1 MEITQETVAAA
12 VNSVASARGRGT
24 LPNMMAFA
32 RALKQ
37 LGVKVSLSQVID
49 AARSADLVDIADKQD
64 FRALLRSN
72 LILQKED
79 FPVFDMVFDC
89 FWREQS
95 YERVPMETLEIQG
108 TPSESG
114 AEEGGDEEGLE
125 EAVAEAAAEENVP
138 LENLE
143 EFSIPT
149 YSPQE
154 LLNSKDFSEMGV
166 EESRAI
172 ARAILLIATKIATQ
186 ISRRK
191 KIGRKG
197 STVDPRWTMRRSMKY
212 GGEIV
217 ELVLRKRRIKKT
229 KVVLLCDVSGSMDC
243 YSRFLIQFMYG
254 LQNELWGVETFV
266 FSTSL
271 SRITHLIRTKDIGN
285 ALEKIS
291 GSILGWSGGTNIGR
305 SLHTFNRSFA
315 PSMVTHRSVVVII
328 SDGWD
333 RGDVSLLEREMQDLK
348 RRCKKIIWLNPLLA
362 SDNYEPLCKGMQ
374 AALPYLDL
382 FLSVH
387 NVNSLVALG
396 RTLQKMV
403 ELRKSIFDPRSSILD
418 HRRC

>member
-1 MEITQETVAAA
+1 MEITPEAVAGA
-12 VNSVASARGRGT
+12 VSHFSSVRGQGT
-24 LPNMMAFA
+24 LPNLLAFG

-49 AARSADLVDIADKQD
+49 VSRGVEFIDLADRGD
-64 FRALLRSN
+64 FRAVLRSN
-72 LILQKED
+72 LISQKED
-79 FPVFDMVFDC
+79 FPVFDMLFDC

-108 TPSESG
+108 TPTESG
-114 AEEGGDEEGLE
+114 AQEGGDEEGLE
-125 EAVAEAAAEENVP
+125 EAVAETVATENVP
-138 LENLE
+138 LDNLD
-143 EFSIPT
+143 EFSVPT

-154 LLNSKDFSEMGV
+154 LLNRKDFSEMGV

-191 KIGRKG
+191 KLGRKG
-197 STVDPRWTMRRSMKY
+197 TVVDPRWTMRRNMKY
-212 GGEIV
+212 GGEIID
-217 ELVLRKRRIKKT
+217 LVNRKRRIKKT
-229 KVVLLCDVSGSMDC
+229 RVVLLCDVSGSMDC

-271 SRITHLIRTKDIGN
+271 SRITHLIRTKDIAN

-305 SLHTFNRSFA
+305 SLHTFNRNFA
-315 PSMVTHRSVVVII
+315 PSIVTHRTVVVII

-387 NVNSLVALG
+387 NVNSLIALG

-403 ELRKSIFDPRSSILD
+403 A
-418 HRRC
+418 

>member
-1 MEITQETVAAA
+1 MDVTPESVVAA
-12 VNSVASARGRGT
+12 VSHVASARGKGT
-24 LPNMMAFA
+24 LPNVMGFA
-32 RALKQ
+32 RALKE
-37 LGVKVSLSQVID
+37 LGVKVSLSQVLD
-49 AARSADLVDIADKQD
+49 ASRSVELVDIGERAD
-64 FRALLRSN
+64 FRALLRAN
-72 LILQKED
+72 LVSQKED
-79 FPVFDMVFDC
+79 FPVFDLAFDC

-95 YERVPMETLEIQG
+95 YERVPMETMEIQG
-108 TPSESG
+108 TPTESD
-114 AEEGGDEEGLE
+114 APEGGDEEGGLE
-125 EAVAEAAAEENVP
+125 EAATESAANENSE
-138 LENLE
+138 LDNLD
-143 EFSIPT
+143 EFTVPT

-154 LLNSKDFSEMGV
+154 LMNRKDFSEMGV

-172 ARAILLIATKIATQ
+172 ARAIMLIATKIATQ

-197 STVDPRWTMRRSMKY
+197 NTIDPRWTMRRSMKY
-212 GGEIV
+212 GGEVI
-217 ELVLRKRRIKKT
+217 ELVRRKKRIKKT

-271 SRITHLIRTKDIGN
+271 SRITHLIRTKDIAN
-285 ALEKIS
+285 ALDKIS

-315 PSMVTHRSVVVII
+315 PSIVTPRTVVVII

-362 SDNYEPLCKGMQ
+362 SENYEPLCKGMQ

-403 ELRKSIFDPRSSILD
+403 A
-418 HRRC
+418 

>member
-1 MEITQETVAAA
+1 
-12 VNSVASARGRGT
+12 
-24 LPNMMAFA
+24 LMAFA

-37 LGVKVSLSQVID
+37 LGVKVSLSQVLD
-49 AARSADLVDIADKQD
+49 ASRSADLVDIAEKSD
-64 FRALLRSN
+64 FRAVLRSN

-79 FPVFDMVFDC
+79 FPAFDMLFDC

-95 YERVPMETLEIQG
+95 YERVPMETMDIQG
-108 TPSESG
+108 TPADSD
-114 AEEGGDEEGLE
+114 AQEGGDEEGGLE
-125 EAVAEAAAEENVP
+125 EAAVESIPKEDLQ
-138 LENLE
+138 LENLD
-143 EFSIPT
+143 EFAVPT

-154 LLNSKDFSEMGV
+154 LMNRKDFSEMGV

-197 STVDPRWTMRRSMKY
+197 NAVDPRWTMRRSMKY
-212 GGEIV
+212 GGEIID
-217 ELVLRKRRIKKT
+217 LVHRKKRIKKT
-229 KVVLLCDVSGSMDC
+229 RVVLLCDVSGSMDC

-291 GSILGWSGGTNIGR
+291 GTILGWSGGTNIGR
-305 SLHTFNRSFA
+305 SLHTFNRNFA
-315 PSMVTHRSVVVII
+315 PSIVTHRTVVVII

-333 RGDVSLLEREMQDLK
+333 RGDVSLLEREMQDIK

-362 SDNYEPLCKGMQ
+362 SENYEPLCKGMQ

-387 NVNSLVALG
+387 NVNSLVSLG

-403 ELRKSIFDPRSSILD
+403 A
-418 HRRC
+418 

>member
-1 MEITQETVAAA
+1 MDITAETVASA
-12 VNSVASARGRGT
+12 VNNVASARGKGT

-32 RALKQ
+32 RVLKQ
-37 LGVKVSLSQVID
+37 LGIKVSLSQVLD
-49 AARSADLVDIADKQD
+49 ASRSADLVDIGERSD
-64 FRALLRSN
+64 FRAMLRAN
-72 LILQKED
+72 LISQKED

-95 YERVPMETLEIQG
+95 YERVPMETMEIQG
-108 TPSESG
+108 TPTESD
-114 AEEGGDEEGLE
+114 APEGGDEEGGLE
-125 EAVAEAAAEENVP
+125 EAVSEAIANENLQ
-138 LENLE
+138 LENLD
-143 EFSIPT
+143 EFAIPT

-154 LLNSKDFSEMGV
+154 LMNRKDFSEMGV

-172 ARAILLIATKIATQ
+172 ARAIMLIATKIATQ

-197 STVDPRWTMRRSMKY
+197 NAVDPRWTMRRSMKY
-212 GGEIV
+212 GGEVI
-217 ELVLRKRRIKKT
+217 ELVHRKKRIKKT
-229 KVVLLCDVSGSMDC
+229 RVVLLCDVSGSMDC

-271 SRITHLIRTKDIGN
+271 SRITHLIRTKDIVN

-305 SLHTFNRSFA
+305 SLHTFNRNFA
-315 PSMVTHRSVVVII
+315 PSMVTHRTVVVII

-348 RRCKKIIWLNPLLA
+348 RRAKKIIWLNPLLA
-362 SDNYEPLCKGMQ
+362 SENYEPLCKGMQ

-387 NVNSLVALG
+387 NVNSLVSLG

-403 ELRKSIFDPRSSILD
+403 A
-418 HRRC
+418 

>member
-1 MEITQETVAAA
+1 MEITPEAVATA
-12 VNSVASARGRGT
+12 VGSFSAVRGQGT
-24 LPNMMAFA
+24 LPNLLAFG
-32 RALKQ
+32 RALKD

-49 AARSADLVDIADKQD
+49 VSRAVEFVDLADKGD
-64 FRALLRSN
+64 FRSLLRSN
-72 LILQKED
+72 LISQKED
-79 FPVFDMVFDC
+79 FPVFDMLFDC

-108 TPSESG
+108 TPTESG
-114 AEEGGDEEGLE
+114 AQEGGDEEGLE
-125 EAVAEAAAEENVP
+125 DAVAETVATENVP
-138 LENLE
+138 LDNLD
-143 EFSIPT
+143 EFSVPT

-154 LLNSKDFSEMGV
+154 LLNRKDFSEMGV

-191 KIGRKG
+191 KLGRKG
-197 STVDPRWTMRRSMKY
+197 NVVDPRWTMRKNMKY
-212 GGEIV
+212 GGDIID
-217 ELVLRKRRIKKT
+217 LVNRKRRIKKT
-229 KVVLLCDVSGSMDC
+229 RVVLLCDVSGSMDC

-271 SRITHLIRTKDIGN
+271 SRITHLIRTKDIAN

-305 SLHTFNRSFA
+305 SLHTFNRNFA
-315 PSMVTHRSVVVII
+315 PSMVTHRTVVVII

-333 RGDVSLLEREMQDLK
+333 RGDVSVLEGEMQDLK

-387 NVNSLVALG
+387 NVNSLIALG

-403 ELRKSIFDPRSSILD
+403 A
-418 HRRC
+418 

>member
-1 MEITQETVAAA
+1 MEITPEAVANA
-12 VNSVASARGRGT
+12 VGSFSAVRGQGT
-24 LPNMMAFA
+24 LPNLLAFG
-32 RALKQ
+32 RALKD

-49 AARSADLVDIADKQD
+49 VSRAVEFVDLADKGD
-64 FRALLRSN
+64 FRSLLRSN
-72 LILQKED
+72 LISQKED
-79 FPVFDMVFDC
+79 FPVFDMLFDC

-108 TPSESG
+108 TPTESG
-114 AEEGGDEEGLE
+114 AQEGGDEEGLE
-125 EAVAEAAAEENVP
+125 DAIAETVATENVP
-138 LENLE
+138 LDNLD
-143 EFSIPT
+143 EFSVPT

-154 LLNSKDFSEMGV
+154 LLNRKDFSEMGV

-191 KIGRKG
+191 KLGRKG
-197 STVDPRWTMRRSMKY
+197 NVVDPRWTMRRNMKY
-212 GGEIV
+212 GGDIID
-217 ELVLRKRRIKKT
+217 LVNRKRRIKKT
-229 KVVLLCDVSGSMDC
+229 RVVLLCDVSGSMDC

-271 SRITHLIRTKDIGN
+271 SRITHLIRTKDIAN

-305 SLHTFNRSFA
+305 SLHTFNRNFA
-315 PSMVTHRSVVVII
+315 PSMVTHRTVVVII

-333 RGDVSLLEREMQDLK
+333 RGDVSVLEGEMQDLK

-387 NVNSLVALG
+387 NVNSLIALG

-403 ELRKSIFDPRSSILD
+403 A
-418 HRRC
+418 

>member
-1 MEITQETVAAA
+1 MEITPEAVAAA
-12 VNSVASARGRGT
+12 VSNFSTVRGQGT
-24 LPNMMAFA
+24 LPNLLAFG

-49 AARSADLVDIADKQD
+49 ASRAVEFVDLADKAD
-64 FRALLRSN
+64 FRSLLRSN

-79 FPVFDMVFDC
+79 FPVFDMLFDC

-108 TPSESG
+108 TPTESG
-114 AEEGGDEEGLE
+114 AQEGGDEEGLE
-125 EAVAEAAAEENVP
+125 EAAAETSATENVP
-138 LENLE
+138 LENLD
-143 EFSIPT
+143 EFSVPT

-154 LLNSKDFSEMGV
+154 LLNRKDFSEMGV

-191 KIGRKG
+191 KLGRKG
-197 STVDPRWTMRRSMKY
+197 NVVDPRWTMRKNMKY
-212 GGEIV
+212 GGEIID
-217 ELVLRKRRIKKT
+217 LVNRKRRIKKT
-229 KVVLLCDVSGSMDC
+229 RVVLLCDVSGSMDC

-271 SRITHLIRTKDIGN
+271 SRITHLIRTKDIAN

-305 SLHTFNRSFA
+305 SLHTFNRNFA
-315 PSMVTHRSVVVII
+315 PSMVTHRTVVVII

-387 NVNSLVALG
+387 NVNSLIALG

-403 ELRKSIFDPRSSILD
+403 A
-418 HRRC
+418 

>member
-1 MEITQETVAAA
+1 MDVTPETVATA
-12 VNSVASARGRGT
+12 VSNVASARGKGT
-24 LPNMMAFA
+24 LPNVMAFA

-37 LGVKVSLSQVID
+37 LGIKVGLSQVLD
-49 AARSADLVDIADKQD
+49 ASRSVELVDIGERSD
-64 FRALLRSN
+64 FRALLRAN
-72 LILQKED
+72 LISQKED
-79 FPVFDMVFDC
+79 FPVFDMAFDC
-89 FWREQS
+89 FWREQT
-95 YERVPMETLEIQG
+95 YERMPMETLEIQG
-108 TPSESG
+108 TPTESD
-114 AEEGGDEEGLE
+114 APEGGDEEGGLE
-125 EAVAEAAAEENVP
+125 EAASEAMANENLQ
-138 LENLE
+138 LENLD
-143 EFSIPT
+143 EFSVPT
-149 YSPQE
+149 YSSQE
-154 LLNSKDFSEMGV
+154 LMNRKDFSEMGV

-172 ARAILLIATKIATQ
+172 ARAIMLIATKIATQ

-197 STVDPRWTMRRSMKY
+197 NTVDPRWTMRRSMKY
-212 GGEIV
+212 GGEVI
-217 ELVLRKRRIKKT
+217 ELVHRKKRIKKT

-271 SRITHLIRTKDIGN
+271 SRITHLIRTKDIVN

-305 SLHTFNRSFA
+305 SLHTFNRNFA
-315 PSMVTHRSVVVII
+315 PSIVTHRTVVVII

-348 RRCKKIIWLNPLLA
+348 RRAKKIIWLNPLLA
-362 SDNYEPLCKGMQ
+362 SENYEPLCKGMQ

-387 NVNSLVALG
+387 NVNSLVSLG

-403 ELRKSIFDPRSSILD
+403 A
-418 HRRC
+418 

>member
-1 MEITQETVAAA
+1 MEITPETVAAA
-12 VNSVASARGRGT
+12 ANSVASSRGKGT
-24 LPNMMAFA
+24 LPNLMAFA

-37 LGVKVSLSQVID
+37 LGVKVSLSQVLDTSRSVDLID
-49 AARSADLVDIADKQD
+49 IVEKKD
-64 FRALLRSN
+64 FRAVLRAN

-79 FPVFDMVFDC
+79 FPAFDMLFDC
-89 FWREQS
+89 FWREMS
-95 YERVPMETLEIQG
+95 YERVPMDTMEIQG
-108 TPSESG
+108 TPNDSQ
-114 AEEGGDEEGLE
+114 APEGGDEEGGLE
-125 EAVAEAAAEENVP
+125 EAAVESVPKENVP
-138 LENLE
+138 LENLD
-143 EFSIPT
+143 EFSVPT

-154 LLNSKDFSEMGV
+154 LMNRKDFSEMSV

-191 KIGRKG
+191 KIARKG
-197 STVDPRWTMRRSMKY
+197 NTVDPRWTMRRSMKY
-212 GGEIV
+212 GGEIID
-217 ELVLRKRRIKKT
+217 LVRRKRRIKKT
-229 KVVLLCDVSGSMDC
+229 RVVLLCDVSGSMDC

-271 SRITHLIRTKDIGN
+271 SRITHLIRTKDIAN

-305 SLHTFNRSFA
+305 SLHTFNRNFA
-315 PSMVTHRSVVVII
+315 PSLVTHRTVVVII

-333 RGDVSLLEREMQDLK
+333 RGDVSLLEREMQDIK

-362 SDNYEPLCKGMQ
+362 SENYEPLCKGMQ

-387 NVNSLVALG
+387 NVKSLVTLG
-396 RTLQKMV
+396 RTLEKMV
-403 ELRKSIFDPRSSILD
+403 A
-418 HRRC
+418 

>member
-1 MEITQETVAAA
+1 MEVTPETVAAA
-12 VNSVASARGRGT
+12 VNQFSSLRGHGT

-37 LGVKVSLSQVID
+37 LGVKIGLSQVID
-49 AARSADLVDIADKQD
+49 ASRSAELVDIAAKDD
-64 FRALLRSN
+64 FRALLRAN
-72 LILQKED
+72 LISQKED

-95 YERVPMETLEIQG
+95 YERVPMETLDIQG
-108 TPSESG
+108 TPQESPAQQDG
-114 AEEGGDEEGLE
+114 GEEDGFE
-125 EAVAEAAAEENVP
+125 EAIAETMAKENVP
-138 LENLE
+138 LDNLE
-143 EFSIPT
+143 EFSVPT

-154 LLNSKDFSEMGV
+154 LLNSKDFSEMGI

-191 KIGRKG
+191 KRARRGNV
-197 STVDPRWTMRRSMKY
+197 VDLRWTMRNSMKY
-212 GGEIV
+212 GGEVVDLIN
-217 ELVLRKRRIKKT
+217 RKRRIKKT

-305 SLHTFNRSFA
+305 SLHTFNRNFA
-315 PSMVTHRSVVVII
+315 PTMVTHRTVVVII

-387 NVNSLVALG
+387 NVNSLISLG

-403 ELRKSIFDPRSSILD
+403 A
-418 HRRC
+418 

>member
-1 MEITQETVAAA
+1 MEITPESVAAA
-12 VNSVASARGRGT
+12 VTSVASARGKGT
-24 LPNMMAFA
+24 LPNLMAFG

-37 LGVKVSLSQVID
+37 LGVKVSLSQIID
-49 AARSADLVDIADKQD
+49 SSKAIDLVDIAERTD
-64 FRALLRSN
+64 FRALLRAN
-72 LILQKED
+72 LISQKED
-79 FPVFDMVFDC
+79 FPAFDMLFDC
-89 FWREQS
+89 FWREQG
-95 YERVPMETLEIQG
+95 YERMPMETMEIQG
-108 TPSESG
+108 TPSDSQ
-114 AEEGGDEEGLE
+114 AQEGGDEEGGLE
-125 EAVAEAAAEENVP
+125 EAATESLPKENVP
-138 LENLE
+138 LEHLD
-143 EFSIPT
+143 EFSVPT

-154 LLNSKDFSEMGV
+154 LMNRKDFSEMSV

-191 KIGRKG
+191 KVARKG
-197 STVDPRWTMRRSMKY
+197 AAIDPRWTMRRSMKY
-212 GGEIV
+212 GGEVID
-217 ELVLRKRRIKKT
+217 LVRRKKRIKKT

-271 SRITHLIRTKDIGN
+271 SRITHLIRTKDIVN

-315 PSMVTHRSVVVII
+315 PSMLTHRTVVVII

-333 RGDVSLLEREMQDLK
+333 RGDVSVLEREMQDLK
-348 RRCKKIIWLNPLLA
+348 RRAKKIIWLNPLLA
-362 SDNYEPLCKGMQ
+362 SENYEPLCKGMQ
-374 AALPYLDL
+374 AALPYLDM

-387 NVNSLVALG
+387 NVNSLVSLG

-403 ELRKSIFDPRSSILD
+403 A
-418 HRRC
+418 

>member
-1 MEITQETVAAA
+1 MEITPESVAAA
-12 VNSVASARGRGT
+12 VNSFSGVRGHGT
-24 LPNMMAFA
+24 LANLLAFG

-49 AARSADLVDIADKQD
+49 ASRSLNLVDIAEKED

-72 LILQKED
+72 LISQKED

-89 FWREQS
+89 FWREQN

-108 TPSESG
+108 TPTESQDL
-114 AEEGGDEEGLE
+114 DEL
-125 EAVAEAAAEENVP
+125 
-138 LENLE
+138 
-143 EFSIPT
+143 SIPT
-149 YSPQE
+149 YSAQE
-154 LLNSKDFSEMGV
+154 LLNRKDFSEMSV

-191 KIGRKG
+191 KHARKG
-197 STVDPRWTMRRSMKY
+197 ATVDPRWTLRKNIKY
-212 GGEIV
+212 GGDVV
-217 ELVLRKRRIKKT
+217 ELVNRKRRIKKT

-271 SRITHLIRTKDIGN
+271 SRITHLIRTRDIAN
-285 ALEKIS
+285 ALEQIS

-305 SLHTFNRSFA
+305 SLQTFNRNFA
-315 PSMVTHRSVVVII
+315 PSMVTSRTIVVII

-333 RGDVSLLEREMQDLK
+333 RGDVSLLERQMQDLK
-348 RRCKKIIWLNPLLA
+348 RRCKKVIWLNPLLA
-362 SDNYEPLCKGMQ
+362 SENYEPLCKGMQ
-374 AALPYLDL
+374 AALPYIDL

-387 NVNSLVALG
+387 NLNSLVALG

-403 ELRKSIFDPRSSILD
+403 A
-418 HRRC
+418 

>member
-1 MEITQETVAAA
+1 MDITAETVASA
-12 VNSVASARGRGT
+12 VNNVASARGKGT

-37 LGVKVSLSQVID
+37 LGIKVSLSQVLD
-49 AARSADLVDIADKQD
+49 ASRSADLVDIGERSD
-64 FRALLRSN
+64 FRAMLRAN
-72 LILQKED
+72 LISQKED

-95 YERVPMETLEIQG
+95 YERVPMETMEIQG
-108 TPSESG
+108 TPTESD
-114 AEEGGDEEGLE
+114 APEGGDEEGGLE
-125 EAVAEAAAEENVP
+125 EATSEAIAKENLQ
-138 LENLE
+138 LENLD
-143 EFSIPT
+143 EFAIPT

-154 LLNSKDFSEMGV
+154 LMNRKDFSEMGV

-172 ARAILLIATKIATQ
+172 ARAIMLIATKIATQ

-197 STVDPRWTMRRSMKY
+197 NAVDPRWTMRRSMKY
-212 GGEIV
+212 GGEVI
-217 ELVLRKRRIKKT
+217 ELVHRKKRIKKT
-229 KVVLLCDVSGSMDC
+229 RVVLLCDVSGSMDC

-271 SRITHLIRTKDIGN
+271 SRITHLIRTKDIVN

-305 SLHTFNRSFA
+305 SLHTFNRNFA
-315 PSMVTHRSVVVII
+315 PSMVTHRTVVVII

-348 RRCKKIIWLNPLLA
+348 RRAKKIIWLNPLLA
-362 SDNYEPLCKGMQ
+362 SENYEPLCKGMQ

-387 NVNSLVALG
+387 NVNSLVSLG

-403 ELRKSIFDPRSSILD
+403 A
-418 HRRC
+418 

>member
-1 MEITQETVAAA
+1 MEVSAETVATAI
-12 VNSVASARGRGT
+12 NSVASARGQGT
-24 LPNMMAFA
+24 LPNLMAFA

-37 LGVKVSLSQVID
+37 LGVKVSLSQVLD
-49 AARSADLVDIADKQD
+49 TSRAVEHVDLAEKAD
-64 FRALLRSN
+64 FRALLRANMIS
-72 LILQKED
+72 QKED
-79 FPVFDMVFDC
+79 FPAFDLLFDC
-89 FWREQS
+89 FWRELS
-95 YERVPMETLEIQG
+95 YERVPMETMQIEG
-108 TPSESG
+108 TPTESQ
-114 AEEGGDEEGLE
+114 APEGGDEEGGLE
-125 EAVAEAAAEENVP
+125 EATAETIAKENLP
-138 LENLE
+138 LENLD
-143 EFSIPT
+143 EFAVPT

-154 LLNSKDFSEMGV
+154 LMNRKDFSEMGV

-191 KIGRKG
+191 KIGRRG
-197 STVDPRWTMRRSMKY
+197 NTVDPRWTMRRSMKH
-212 GGEIV
+212 GGELID
-217 ELVLRKRRIKKT
+217 LVRRKRRIKKT

-271 SRITHLIRTKDIGN
+271 SRITHLIRTKDIVN

-305 SLHTFNRSFA
+305 SLHTFNRDFA
-315 PSMVTHRSVVVII
+315 PSMVTHRTIVVII

-348 RRCKKIIWLNPLLA
+348 RRCRKIIWLNPLLA
-362 SDNYEPLCKGMQ
+362 SENYEPLCKGMQ
-374 AALPYLDL
+374 AALPYLDM

-387 NVNSLVALG
+387 NVNSLVDLG

-403 ELRKSIFDPRSSILD
+403 A
-418 HRRC
+418 

>member
-1 MEITQETVAAA
+1 MEITPETVAAV
-12 VNSVASARGRGT
+12 VNSFSSMRGHGT
-24 LPNMMAFA
+24 LSNVMAFA

-37 LGVKVSLSQVID
+37 LGVKVGLSQVID
-49 AARSADLVDIADKQD
+49 ASRSLELVDIADRAD
-64 FRALLRSN
+64 FRALLRAN
-72 LILQKED
+72 LILQRED
-79 FPVFDMVFDC
+79 FPVFDMAFDC
-89 FWREQS
+89 FWREQA

-108 TPSESG
+108 TPAESS
-114 AEEGGDEEGLE
+114 AQEGGDEEGLE
-125 EAVAEAAAEENVP
+125 EAIAETSAQEDNP
-138 LENLE
+138 LDNLE
-143 EFSIPT
+143 ELSVPT

-154 LLNSKDFSEMGV
+154 LLHHKDFSEMGV

-191 KIGRKG
+191 KRARKG
-197 STVDPRWTMRRSMKY
+197 NVIDPRWTLRSNMKY
-212 GGEIV
+212 GGEIID
-217 ELVLRKRRIKKT
+217 LVNRKRRIKKT

-271 SRITHLIRTKDIGN
+271 SRITHLIRTKDIAN

-305 SLHTFNRSFA
+305 SLHTFNRHFA
-315 PSMVTHRSVVVII
+315 PSMVSHRTVIVII

-362 SDNYEPLCKGMQ
+362 SENYEPLCKGMQ

-387 NVNSLVALG
+387 NLNSLIALG

-403 ELRKSIFDPRSSILD
+403 A
-418 HRRC
+418 

>member
-1 MEITQETVAAA
+1 MEITPEAVATA
-12 VNSVASARGRGT
+12 VGSFSAVRGQGT
-24 LPNMMAFA
+24 LPNLLAFG
-32 RALKQ
+32 RALKD

-49 AARSADLVDIADKQD
+49 VSRAVEFVDLADKGD
-64 FRALLRSN
+64 FRSLLRSN
-72 LILQKED
+72 LISQKED
-79 FPVFDMVFDC
+79 FPVFDMLFDC

-108 TPSESG
+108 TPTESG
-114 AEEGGDEEGLE
+114 AQEGGDEEGLE
-125 EAVAEAAAEENVP
+125 DAIAETVATENVP
-138 LENLE
+138 LDNLD
-143 EFSIPT
+143 EFSVPT

-154 LLNSKDFSEMGV
+154 LLNRKDFSEMGV

-191 KIGRKG
+191 KLGRKG
-197 STVDPRWTMRRSMKY
+197 NVVDPRWTMRRNMKY
-212 GGEIV
+212 GGDIID
-217 ELVLRKRRIKKT
+217 LVNRKRRIKKT
-229 KVVLLCDVSGSMDC
+229 RVVLLCDVSGSMDC

-271 SRITHLIRTKDIGN
+271 SRITHLIRTKDIAN

-305 SLHTFNRSFA
+305 SLHTFNRNFA
-315 PSMVTHRSVVVII
+315 PSMVTHRTVVVII

-333 RGDVSLLEREMQDLK
+333 RGDVSVLEGEMQDLK

-387 NVNSLVALG
+387 NVNSLIALG

-403 ELRKSIFDPRSSILD
+403 A
-418 HRRC
+418 

>member
-1 MEITQETVAAA
+1 MEITQETVASA
-12 VNSVASARGRGT
+12 VNSVASVRGRGT

-49 AARSADLVDIADKQD
+49 AARSADLVDIAEKQD

-72 LILQKED
+72 MILQKED

-125 EAVAEAAAEENVP
+125 EAVAEAAAKENVP

-154 LLNSKDFSEMGV
+154 LLNCKDFSEMGV

-217 ELVLRKRRIKKT
+217 ELVQRKRRIKKT

-305 SLHTFNRSFA
+305 SLHTFNRNFA

-403 ELRKSIFDPRSSILD
+403 A
-418 HRRC
+418 

>member
-1 MEITQETVAAA
+1 MDITPEKVAAA
-12 VNSVASARGRGT
+12 VGSVAAARGSGT
-24 LPNMMAFA
+24 VPNMMAFA
-32 RALKQ
+32 RALKE
-37 LGVKVSLSQVID
+37 LGVKVSLSQVLD
-49 AARSADLVDIADKQD
+49 ASHSVDLVDIGAKDD
-64 FRALLRSN
+64 FRALLRAN
-72 LILQKED
+72 LISQKED
-79 FPVFDMVFDC
+79 FPAFDMLFDC
-89 FWREQS
+89 FWREQG
-95 YERVPMETLEIQG
+95 YERVPMETMEIQG
-108 TPSESG
+108 TPTESD
-114 AEEGGDEEGLE
+114 APEGGDEEGGLE
-125 EAVAEAAAEENVP
+125 EAAAESLAKENLP
-138 LENLE
+138 LENLD
-143 EFSIPT
+143 EFSVPT

-154 LLNSKDFSEMGV
+154 LMNRKDFSEMGV
-166 EESRAI
+166 DESRAV

-191 KIGRKG
+191 KVGRKG
-197 STVDPRWTMRRSMKY
+197 NVVDPRWTMRKSMKY
-212 GGEIV
+212 GGEVID
-217 ELVLRKRRIKKT
+217 LVHRKKRIKKT

-271 SRITHLIRTKDIGN
+271 SRITHLIRTKDIVN

-305 SLHTFNRSFA
+305 SLHSFNRNFA
-315 PSMVTHRSVVVII
+315 PSMVTHRTVVVII

-362 SDNYEPLCKGMQ
+362 SENYEPLCKGMQ
-374 AALPYLDL
+374 AALPYLDM

-403 ELRKSIFDPRSSILD
+403 A
-418 HRRC
+418 

>member
-1 MEITQETVAAA
+1 MEITPEAVAAA
-12 VNSVASARGRGT
+12 VSHFSSVRGRGT
-24 LPNMMAFA
+24 LPNLLAFG

-37 LGVKVSLSQVID
+37 LDVKVGLSQVMD
-49 AARSADLVDIADKQD
+49 VSRAVEFVDLANKED

-72 LILQKED
+72 LIAQKED
-79 FPVFDMVFDC
+79 FPVFDMLFDC

-95 YERVPMETLEIQG
+95 YERVPVETMEVEG
-108 TPSESG
+108 KPVESG
-114 AEEGGDEEGLE
+114 AHEGGDEEGLE
-125 EAVAEAAAEENVP
+125 EAAAETAATETPP

-154 LLNSKDFSEMGV
+154 LLNRKDFSEMGV

-191 KIGRKG
+191 KLGRKG
-197 STVDPRWTMRRSMKY
+197 NVVDPRWTMRRNMKY
-212 GGEIV
+212 GGEIID
-217 ELVLRKRRIKKT
+217 LVNRKRRIKKT
-229 KVVLLCDVSGSMDC
+229 RVVLLCDVSGSMDC

-271 SRITHLIRTKDIGN
+271 SRITHLIRTKDIAN

-305 SLHTFNRSFA
+305 SLHTFNRNFA
-315 PSMVTHRSVVVII
+315 PSLVTHRTVVVII

-362 SDNYEPLCKGMQ
+362 SENYEPLCKGMQ

-387 NVNSLVALG
+387 NVNSLIALG

-403 ELRKSIFDPRSSILD
+403 A
-418 HRRC
+418 

>member
-1 MEITQETVAAA
+1 MEITPETVAAA
-12 VNSVASARGRGT
+12 ANSVASSRGKGT
-24 LPNMMAFA
+24 LPNLMAFA

-37 LGVKVSLSQVID
+37 LGVKVSLSQVLD
-49 AARSADLVDIADKQD
+49 ASRSVDLVDLAEKKD
-64 FRALLRSN
+64 FRAVLRAN

-79 FPVFDMVFDC
+79 FPAFDMLFDC
-89 FWREQS
+89 FWREMS
-95 YERVPMETLEIQG
+95 YERVPMDTMEIQG
-108 TPSESG
+108 TPNDSQ
-114 AEEGGDEEGLE
+114 APEGGDEEGGLE
-125 EAVAEAAAEENVP
+125 EAAVESVPKENVP
-138 LENLE
+138 LENLD
-143 EFSIPT
+143 EFSVPT

-154 LLNSKDFSEMGV
+154 LMNRKDFSEMSV

-191 KIGRKG
+191 KIARKG
-197 STVDPRWTMRRSMKY
+197 NTFDPRWTMRRSMKY
-212 GGEIV
+212 GGEIID
-217 ELVLRKRRIKKT
+217 LVRRKRRIKKT
-229 KVVLLCDVSGSMDC
+229 RVVLLCDVSGSMDC

-271 SRITHLIRTKDIGN
+271 SRITHLIRTKDIAN

-305 SLHTFNRSFA
+305 SLHTFNRNFA
-315 PSMVTHRSVVVII
+315 PSLVTHRTIVVII

-333 RGDVSLLEREMQDLK
+333 RGDVSLLEREMQDIK

-362 SDNYEPLCKGMQ
+362 SENYEPLCKGMQ

-387 NVNSLVALG
+387 NVRSLVTLG
-396 RTLQKMV
+396 RTLEKMV
-403 ELRKSIFDPRSSILD
+403 A
-418 HRRC
+418 

>member
-1 MEITQETVAAA
+1 MEITPESVAAA
-12 VNSVASARGRGT
+12 VTSVASARGKGT
-24 LPNMMAFA
+24 LPNLMAFG

-49 AARSADLVDIADKQD
+49 SSKAIDLVDIAEKTD
-64 FRALLRSN
+64 FRALLRAN
-72 LILQKED
+72 LISQKED
-79 FPVFDMVFDC
+79 FPAFDMLFDC
-89 FWREQS
+89 FWREQG
-95 YERVPMETLEIQG
+95 YERMPMETMEIQG
-108 TPSESG
+108 TPSDSQ
-114 AEEGGDEEGLE
+114 AQEGGDEEGGLE
-125 EAVAEAAAEENVP
+125 EAATESLPKENVP
-138 LENLE
+138 LENLD
-143 EFSIPT
+143 EFSVPT

-154 LLNSKDFSEMGV
+154 LMNRKDFSEMSV

-191 KIGRKG
+191 KVARKG
-197 STVDPRWTMRRSMKY
+197 AAIDPRWTMRRSMKY
-212 GGEIV
+212 GGEVID
-217 ELVLRKRRIKKT
+217 LVRRKKRIKKT

-271 SRITHLIRTKDIGN
+271 SRITHLIRTKDIIN

-315 PSMVTHRSVVVII
+315 PSMLTHRTVVVII

-333 RGDVSLLEREMQDLK
+333 RGDVSVLEREMQDLK
-348 RRCKKIIWLNPLLA
+348 RRAKKIIWLNPLLA
-362 SDNYEPLCKGMQ
+362 SENYEPLCKGMQ
-374 AALPYLDL
+374 AALPYLDM

-387 NVNSLVALG
+387 NVHSLVSLG

-403 ELRKSIFDPRSSILD
+403 A
-418 HRRC
+418 

>member
-1 MEITQETVAAA
+1 MEITTETVGAA
-12 VNSVASARGRGT
+12 VHSVASARGKGT
-24 LPNMMAFA
+24 LPNMMAFG

-37 LGVKVSLSQVID
+37 LGVKVSLSQVLD
-49 AARSADLVDIADKQD
+49 ASRSADLVSIAERND
-64 FRALLRSN
+64 FRALLRAN
-72 LILQKED
+72 LITQKED
-79 FPVFDMVFDC
+79 FPVFDMLFDC

-95 YERVPMETLEIQG
+95 YERVAMETMDIQG
-108 TPSESG
+108 TPAESD
-114 AEEGGDEEGLE
+114 APEGGDEEGGLE
-125 EAVAEAAAEENVP
+125 EAASEALAQENLP
-138 LENLE
+138 LENLD
-143 EFSIPT
+143 EFSVPT

-154 LLNSKDFSEMGV
+154 LMNRKDFSEMGV

-197 STVDPRWTMRRSMKY
+197 NVIDPRSTMRRSMKY
-212 GGEIV
+212 GGEVI
-217 ELVLRKRRIKKT
+217 ELSRRKKRIKKT

-271 SRITHLIRTKDIGN
+271 SRITHLIRTKNIVD

-305 SLHTFNRSFA
+305 SLHSFNRNFA
-315 PSMVTHRSVVVII
+315 PSMVTHRTVVVII

-333 RGDVSLLEREMQDLK
+333 RGDVSLLEKEMRDIK
-348 RRCKKIIWLNPLLA
+348 RRAKKIIWLNPLLA
-362 SDNYEPLCKGMQ
+362 SENYEPLCKGMQ

-387 NVNSLVALG
+387 NVNSLVSLG

-403 ELRKSIFDPRSSILD
+403 A
-418 HRRC
+418 

>member
-1 MEITQETVAAA
+1 MEITPEVIAAA
-12 VNSVASARGRGT
+12 VSDFSSHRGQGT
-24 LPNMMAFA
+24 LSNLLAFG
-32 RALKQ
+32 RILKQ

-49 AARSADLVDIADKQD
+49 ASRSLPYVELANKND

-72 LILQKED
+72 LISQKED
-79 FPVFDMVFDC
+79 FPVFDMAFDC

-95 YERVPMETLEIQG
+95 YERTPEESLEIPG
-108 TPSESG
+108 AATESR

-125 EAVAEAAAEENVP
+125 EALSESAAPDNVP
-138 LENLE
+138 LDNLE

-154 LLNSKDFSEMGV
+154 LLNRKDFSEMGV

-191 KIGRKG
+191 KLARKG
-197 STVDPRWTMRRSMKY
+197 KVVDPRWTLRKSMKY
-212 GGEIV
+212 GGEIID
-217 ELVLRKRRIKKT
+217 LVNRKRRIKKT
-229 KVVLLCDVSGSMDC
+229 RVVLLCDVSGSMDC

-271 SRITHLIRTKDIGN
+271 HRITHLIRTKDITN

-305 SLHTFNRSFA
+305 SLHTFNRNFA
-315 PSMVTHRSVVVII
+315 PSLVTHRTVVVII

-333 RGDVSLLEREMQDLK
+333 RGDVGLLEREMQAIK
-348 RRCKKIIWLNPLLA
+348 RRANKIIWLNPLLA
-362 SDNYEPLCKGMQ
+362 SENYEPLCKGMQ

-396 RTLQKMV
+396 RTLQKLV
-403 ELRKSIFDPRSSILD
+403 A
-418 HRRC
+418 

>member
-1 MEITQETVAAA
+1 MEATPETIAAA
-12 VNSVASARGRGT
+12 VNNFSSVRGQGT
-24 LPNMMAFA
+24 LPNLMAFA
-32 RALKQ
+32 RTLKQ
-37 LGVKVSLSQVID
+37 FGVKVGLSQVID
-49 AARSADLVDIADKQD
+49 ASRAVQFVDMADKSD

-72 LILQKED
+72 LISQKED
-79 FPVFDMVFDC
+79 FPIFELVFDC
-89 FWREQS
+89 FWREQA
-95 YERVPMETLEIQG
+95 YERMPMETLEIQG
-108 TPSESG
+108 TPTESG
-114 AEEGGDEEGLE
+114 AQEGGDEEGLE
-125 EAVAEAAAEENVP
+125 EAIADTMTTENAS
-138 LENLE
+138 LENLD

-154 LLNSKDFSEMGV
+154 LLNRKDFSEMGV

-172 ARAILLIATKIATQ
+172 ARAILLIANKIATQ

-191 KIGRKG
+191 KRARKG
-197 STVDPRWTMRRSMKY
+197 NVVDPRRTMRNSMKY
-212 GGEIV
+212 GGEIID
-217 ELVLRKRRIKKT
+217 LVNRKRRIKKT

-271 SRITHLIRTKDIGN
+271 SRITHLIRTKDITN

-305 SLHTFNRSFA
+305 SLHTFNRNFA
-315 PSMVTHRSVVVII
+315 PSMVTHRTVVVII

-348 RRCKKIIWLNPLLA
+348 RRGKKIIWLNPLLA

-387 NVNSLVALG
+387 NVNSLIALG

-403 ELRKSIFDPRSSILD
+403 A
-418 HRRC
+418 

>member
-1 MEITQETVAAA
+1 MEISQETVAAA

-32 RALKQ
+32 RALKH

-49 AARSADLVDIADKQD
+49 AARSADLVDIAEKQD

-72 LILQKED
+72 MILQKED

-114 AEEGGDEEGLE
+114 AEEGGDEEGLD
-125 EAVAEAAAEENVP
+125 EAVAEAAAKENMP
-138 LENLE
+138 LDNLD

-154 LLNSKDFSEMGV
+154 LLNRKDFSEMGV

-172 ARAILLIATKIATQ
+172 ARAIMLIATKIATQ

-197 STVDPRWTMRRSMKY
+197 NTVDPRWTMRKSMKY

-305 SLHTFNRSFA
+305 SLHTFNRNFA

-333 RGDVSLLEREMQDLK
+333 RGDVGLLEGEMRDLK

-387 NVNSLVALG
+387 NVNSLIALG

-403 ELRKSIFDPRSSILD
+403 A
-418 HRRC
+418 

>member
-1 MEITQETVAAA
+1 MEVTPEAVAAA
-12 VNSVASARGRGT
+12 VSNFSTVRGQGT
-24 LPNMMAFA
+24 LPNLLAFG

-49 AARSADLVDIADKQD
+49 ASRAVEFVDLADKRD
-64 FRALLRSN
+64 FRSLLRSN

-79 FPVFDMVFDC
+79 FPVFDMLFDR

-95 YERVPMETLEIQG
+95 YERVPMETLEIQE
-108 TPSESG
+108 TPTESG
-114 AEEGGDEEGLE
+114 SQEGGEEEGLE
-125 EAVAEAAAEENVP
+125 EAAAETASTENMP
-138 LENLE
+138 LENLD
-143 EFSIPT
+143 EFSVPT
-149 YSPQE
+149 FSPQE
-154 LLNSKDFSEMGV
+154 LLNRKDFSEMGI

-191 KIGRKG
+191 KLGRKG
-197 STVDPRWTMRRSMKY
+197 NVIDPRWTMRKNMKY
-212 GGEIV
+212 GGEIID
-217 ELVLRKRRIKKT
+217 LVNRKRRIKKT
-229 KVVLLCDVSGSMDC
+229 RVVLLCDVSGSMDC

-271 SRITHLIRTKDIGN
+271 SRITHLIRTKDIAN

-305 SLHTFNRSFA
+305 SLHTFNRHFA
-315 PSMVTHRSVVVII
+315 PSMVTHRTVVVII

-333 RGDVSLLEREMQDLK
+333 RGDVSLLEQEMQDLK

-387 NVNSLVALG
+387 NVNSLIALG

-403 ELRKSIFDPRSSILD
+403 A
-418 HRRC
+418 

>member
-1 MEITQETVAAA
+1 MEVTPENVAAA
-12 VNSVASARGRGT
+12 LSRVAWVRGQGT
-24 LPNMMAFA
+24 LPNLTAFA
-32 RALKQ
+32 RALKE
-37 LGVKVSLSQVID
+37 LGVKVSLSQVLD
-49 AARSADLVDIADKQD
+49 AARSADLVDLGAKED

-72 LILQKED
+72 LISAKED
-79 FPVFDMVFDC
+79 FPIFDMAFDC
-89 FWREQS
+89 FWREQA
-95 YERVPMETLEIQG
+95 YERVPMETLDIQG
-108 TPSESG
+108 TPTESQ
-114 AEEGGDEEGLE
+114 ASEGGDEEGGLE
-125 EAVAEAAAEENVP
+125 EAATEAAPNEEIS
-138 LENLE
+138 LENLD
-143 EFSIPT
+143 EFAVPT
-149 YSPQE
+149 YSAQE
-154 LLNSKDFSEMGV
+154 LMNRKDFSEMGV

-191 KIGRKG
+191 KVSRKG
-197 STVDPRWTMRRSMKY
+197 ITVDPRWTMRKSMKY

-217 ELVLRKRRIKKT
+217 ELVTRKKRIKKT
-229 KVVLLCDVSGSMDC
+229 KVILLCDVSGSMDC

-271 SRITHLIRTKDIGN
+271 SRITHLIRTKDIIN

-305 SLHTFNRSFA
+305 SLHTFNRNFA
-315 PSMVTHRSVVVII
+315 PSMVSARTVVVII

-348 RRCKKIIWLNPLLA
+348 RRCRKIIWLNPLLA
-362 SDNYEPLCKGMQ
+362 SENYEPLCKGMQ

-387 NVNSLVALG
+387 NVNSLIALG

-403 ELRKSIFDPRSSILD
+403 A
-418 HRRC
+418 

>member
-49 AARSADLVDIADKQD
+49 AARSADLVDIAEKQD

-125 EAVAEAAAEENVP
+125 EAVAEAAAQENVP

-154 LLNSKDFSEMGV
+154 LLNRKDFSEMGV

-217 ELVLRKRRIKKT
+217 ELVQRKRRIKKT

-305 SLHTFNRSFA
+305 SLHTFNRNFA

-333 RGDVSLLEREMQDLK
+333 RGDVALLEREMQDLK

-403 ELRKSIFDPRSSILD
+403 A
-418 HRRC
+418 

>member
-1 MEITQETVAAA
+1 MEITPEAVAAA
-12 VNSVASARGRGT
+12 VGNFSSVRGQGT
-24 LPNMMAFA
+24 LPNLLAFG
-32 RALKQ
+32 RALKE

-49 AARSADLVDIADKQD
+49 VSRAVEFVDLADKED

-72 LILQKED
+72 LISQKED
-79 FPVFDMVFDC
+79 FPVFDMLFDC

-108 TPSESG
+108 TPTESG
-114 AEEGGDEEGLE
+114 AQEGGDEEGLE
-125 EAVAEAAAEENVP
+125 EAVAETVATENVP
-138 LENLE
+138 LENLD

-154 LLNSKDFSEMGV
+154 LLNRKDFSEMGV

-191 KIGRKG
+191 KLGRKG
-197 STVDPRWTMRRSMKY
+197 NVVDPRWTMRRNMKY
-212 GGEIV
+212 GGEIID
-217 ELVLRKRRIKKT
+217 LVNRKRRIKKT
-229 KVVLLCDVSGSMDC
+229 RVVLLCDVSGSMDC

-271 SRITHLIRTKDIGN
+271 SRITHLIRTKDIAN

-305 SLHTFNRSFA
+305 SLHTFNRNFA
-315 PSMVTHRSVVVII
+315 PSMVTHRTVVVII

-387 NVNSLVALG
+387 NVNSLITLG

-403 ELRKSIFDPRSSILD
+403 A
-418 HRRC
+418 

>member
-1 MEITQETVAAA
+1 MEITPETVAAA
-12 VNSVASARGRGT
+12 ANSVASSRGKGT
-24 LPNMMAFA
+24 LPNLMAFA

-37 LGVKVSLSQVID
+37 LGVKVSLSQVLDTSRSVDLID
-49 AARSADLVDIADKQD
+49 IVEKKD
-64 FRALLRSN
+64 FRAVLRAN

-79 FPVFDMVFDC
+79 FPAFDMLFDC
-89 FWREQS
+89 FWRELN
-95 YERVPMETLEIQG
+95 YERVPMDTMEIQG
-108 TPSESG
+108 TPNDSQ
-114 AEEGGDEEGLE
+114 APEGGDEEGGLE
-125 EAVAEAAAEENVP
+125 EAAVESVPKENVP
-138 LENLE
+138 LENLD
-143 EFSIPT
+143 EFSVPT

-154 LLNSKDFSEMGV
+154 LMNRKDFSEMSV

-191 KIGRKG
+191 KIARKG
-197 STVDPRWTMRRSMKY
+197 NTFDPRWTMRRSMKY
-212 GGEIV
+212 GGEIID
-217 ELVLRKRRIKKT
+217 LVRRKRRIKKT
-229 KVVLLCDVSGSMDC
+229 RVVLLCDVSGSMDC

-271 SRITHLIRTKDIGN
+271 SRITHLIRTKDIAN

-305 SLHTFNRSFA
+305 SLHTFNRNFA
-315 PSMVTHRSVVVII
+315 PSLVTHRTVVVII

-333 RGDVSLLEREMQDLK
+333 RGDVSLLEREMQDIK

-362 SDNYEPLCKGMQ
+362 SENYEPLCKGMQ

-387 NVNSLVALG
+387 NVKSLVTLG
-396 RTLQKMV
+396 RTLEKMV
-403 ELRKSIFDPRSSILD
+403 A
-418 HRRC
+418 

>member
-24 LPNMMAFA
+24 LPNIMAFA

-125 EAVAEAAAEENVP
+125 EAVAEAATKENVP

-217 ELVLRKRRIKKT
+217 ELVQRKRRIKKT

-396 RTLQKMV
+396 HTLQKMV
-403 ELRKSIFDPRSSILD
+403 A
-418 HRRC
+418 

>member
-1 MEITQETVAAA
+1 MEITPESVAAA
-12 VNSVASARGRGT
+12 VTSVASARGKGT
-24 LPNMMAFA
+24 LPNLMAFG

-37 LGVKVSLSQVID
+37 LGVKVSLSQIID
-49 AARSADLVDIADKQD
+49 SSKAIDLVDIAERTD
-64 FRALLRSN
+64 FRALLRAN
-72 LILQKED
+72 LISQKED
-79 FPVFDMVFDC
+79 FPAFDMLFDC
-89 FWREQS
+89 FWREQG
-95 YERVPMETLEIQG
+95 YERMPMETMEIQG
-108 TPSESG
+108 TPSDSQ
-114 AEEGGDEEGLE
+114 AQEGGDEEGGLE
-125 EAVAEAAAEENVP
+125 EAASESLPKENVP
-138 LENLE
+138 LENLD
-143 EFSIPT
+143 EFSVPT

-154 LLNSKDFSEMGV
+154 LMNRKDFSEMSV
-166 EESRAI
+166 EESCAI

-191 KIGRKG
+191 KVARKG
-197 STVDPRWTMRRSMKY
+197 AAIDPRWTMRRSMKY
-212 GGEIV
+212 GGEVID
-217 ELVLRKRRIKKT
+217 LVRRKKRIKKT

-271 SRITHLIRTKDIGN
+271 SRITHLIRTKDIVN

-315 PSMVTHRSVVVII
+315 PSMLTHRTVVVII

-333 RGDVSLLEREMQDLK
+333 RGDVSVLEREMQDLK
-348 RRCKKIIWLNPLLA
+348 RRAKKIIWLNPLLA
-362 SDNYEPLCKGMQ
+362 SENYEPLCKGMQ
-374 AALPYLDL
+374 AALPYLDM

-387 NVNSLVALG
+387 NVNSLVSLG

-403 ELRKSIFDPRSSILD
+403 A
-418 HRRC
+418 

>member
-12 VNSVASARGRGT
+12 VNSVASARGKGT
-24 LPNMMAFA
+24 LPNLMAFA

-49 AARSADLVDIADKQD
+49 ASRSADLVDVAEKSD
-64 FRALLRSN
+64 FRAVLRSN

-79 FPVFDMVFDC
+79 FPTFDMLFDS

-95 YERVPMETLEIQG
+95 YERVPMETMDIQG
-108 TPSESG
+108 TPTDSHSQEG
-114 AEEGGDEEGLE
+114 GEEGGLE
-125 EAVAEAAAEENVP
+125 DTAVESIPKENVP
-138 LENLE
+138 LENLD
-143 EFSIPT
+143 EFSVPT

-154 LLNSKDFSEMGV
+154 LMNRKDFSEMGV

-212 GGEIV
+212 GGEIID
-217 ELVLRKRRIKKT
+217 LVRRKKRIKKT
-229 KVVLLCDVSGSMDC
+229 RVVLLCDVSGSMDC

-271 SRITHLIRTKDIGN
+271 SRITHLIRTKDIAN

-305 SLHTFNRSFA
+305 SLHTFNRNFA
-315 PSMVTHRSVVVII
+315 PSIVTHRTVVVII

-333 RGDVSLLEREMQDLK
+333 RGDVSLLEREMQDIK

-362 SDNYEPLCKGMQ
+362 SENYEPLCKGMQ

-387 NVNSLVALG
+387 NVNSLVTLG
-396 RTLQKMV
+396 RTLEKMV
-403 ELRKSIFDPRSSILD
+403 A
-418 HRRC
+418 